1 MSKSVEDYLNEIL
14 DKISKFGLSFLTKAE
29 KEFLDAYSNQD
40 GDKMDKIQTEQVSRK
55 FCSSDLKFAFIL
67 VEIEK
72 CGEDDI
78 LYHGELQVPDLK
90 LDNGKVIHGILN
102 GHIWSMNGTNIP
114 IFERQGYDILDFCD
128 GLEYE
133 LDLFLDYVV
142 LTIRDEKTD
151 I

>member
-1 MSKSVEDYLNEIL
+1 MSRSSEDYLNEIL
-14 DKISKFGLSFLTKAE
+14 DKISKFGFSFLTKAE
-29 KEFLDAYSNQD
+29 REFLDAYSNQD
-40 GDKMDKIQTEQVSRK
+40 GDKMNKIQTEQVSRK

-67 VEIEK
+67 IDIEK
-72 CGEDDI
+72 CGDDDI
-78 LYHGELQVPDLK
+78 LYHGELQVPDLR
-90 LDNGKVIHGILN
+90 LENGKVIQGLLN
-102 GHIWSMNGTNIP
+102 GHIWSLNGTNIP

-142 LTIRDEKTD
+142 LTIKDEKTD